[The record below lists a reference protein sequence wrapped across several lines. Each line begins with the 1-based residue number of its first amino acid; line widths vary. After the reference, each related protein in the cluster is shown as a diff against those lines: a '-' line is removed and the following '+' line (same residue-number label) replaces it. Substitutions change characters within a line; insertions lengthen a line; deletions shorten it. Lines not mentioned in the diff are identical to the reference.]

1 MSLLCQKIQE
11 NLQCLPPK
19 DKELCE
25 KFFKTRDFESLYSI
39 VKSCLIMK
47 RRDDNKDTHKEKWI
61 NVDRDKLEQLT
72 LDIGEYLSYLDISD
86 FNNDLE
92 EEY

>member
-1 MSLLCQKIQE
+1 
-11 NLQCLPPK
+11 
-19 DKELCE
+19 
-25 KFFKTRDFESLYSI
+25 
-39 VKSCLIMK
+39 MK